1 MKKNKLFIMILTVL
15 MGVLMIAPA
24 AQASTSGTR
33 QQKVNHVIATA
44 QGYIGTPYLWGGTTT
59 RGIDCSGL
67 TQKAFRS
74 QGINL
79 PRVSRDQY
87 KVGTFVPASKLQRG
101 DLVFFSL
108 TSNGKISHVGIYMG
122 NGRFIQAS
130 SSKGVTVT
138 KFNSYWWS
146 KYVGAKRVM

>member
-1 MKKNKLFIMILTVL
+1 MKNKLFITILTVFI
-15 MGVLMIAPA
+15 GVLMIAPA
-24 AQASTSGTR
+24 AQASTNSTR
-33 QQKVNHVIATA
+33 PEKVNQVVATA
-44 QGYIGTPYLWGGTTT
+44 QGYIGTPYLWGGTTK
-59 RGIDCSGL
+59 RGIDCSAL

-108 TSNGKISHVGIYMG
+108 TSKGQISHVGIYMG
-122 NGRFIQAS
+122 NGQFIHAS
-130 SSKGVTVT
+130 SSKGVTVS

-146 KYVGAKRVM
+146 KYAGAKRVM